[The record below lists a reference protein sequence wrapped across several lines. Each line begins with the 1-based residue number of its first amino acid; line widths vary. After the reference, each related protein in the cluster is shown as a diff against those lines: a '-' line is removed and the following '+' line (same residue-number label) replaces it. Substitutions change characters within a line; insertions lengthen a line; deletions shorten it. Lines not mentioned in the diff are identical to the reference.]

1 MKSNQSLKLL
11 FILFIFAGGAAAVRA
26 QNNFAYEAYKAR
38 TVSEIIT
45 VNADLKNADVVFGK
59 KDAPQMVLY
68 SDFLN
73 SEARVKFMNK
83 SRPISAARKELIKFW
98 RTTFGIDEKVA
109 ALFED
114 EYLFRECGIDYWIP
128 VQKQV
133 AAYFPKELK
142 EGDTISLYLIRGG
155 GVRVGNVWEW
165 VFLVNE
171 FEKY

>member
-11 FILFIFAGGAAAVRA
+11 FILFIFAGSAAAIRA
-26 QNNFAYEAYKAR
+26 QNTFPYEVYKAR
-38 TVSEIIT
+38 TVSEIIAA
-45 VNADLKNADVVFGK
+45 NADLKTADVVFGK

-68 SDFLN
+68 ADFLH

-98 RTTFGIDEKVA
+98 QTTFGIDEKLA
-109 ALFED
+109 ALFEN
-114 EYLFRECGIDYWIP
+114 EYLFKECGVDYWIP

-133 AAYFPKELK
+133 AAFFPKELK
-142 EGDTISLYLIRGG
+142 EGDTISLYMMRGG
-155 GVRVGNVWEW
+155 GARVGNAWDW
-165 VFLVNE
+165 LFLVNE